1 MEIKKIGENMNNQ
14 ESNTIEIDVLSLLK
28 TIWRKKFF
36 ILVTAVLGAGLAF
49 VYSSFLVTPQY
60 DSTTRIY
67 VVSQNVEAGAGLTNQ
82 DLQAGSYLV
91 KDYKEIIL
99 SQDVLTQVATE
110 LNLNENLKEKV
121 SVSIP
126 VDTRIVS
133 ISVRDADPNEAARIA
148 NSLRTF
154 AAQKIVE
161 VTKVSDVTTLEE
173 AVPAE
178 EPTTPNTKR
187 NIILGLLAGGILA
200 TGLVLVMEVLDDR
213 VKRPQDIEEVMGLTL
228 LGVVPDSKK
237 LK

>member
-1 MEIKKIGENMNNQ
+1 MNNQ
-14 ESNTIEIDVLSLLK
+14 EMNTIEIDILLLLK
-28 TIWRKKFF
+28 TIWRKKFLI
-36 ILVTAVLGAGLAF
+36 ILTALFGAGIAF
-49 VYSSFLVTPQY
+49 VYSSFLVTPQF

-67 VVSQNVEAGAGLTNQ
+67 VVSQNVEAGAGLTSQ
-82 DLQAGSYLV
+82 ELQAGTYLV

-110 LNLNENLKEKV
+110 LNLKESLKEKI

-178 EPTTPNTKR
+178 EPTTPNIKR
-187 NIILGLLAGGILA
+187 NILLGLLAGGILA
-200 TGLVLVMEVLDDR
+200 TGIILAMEVLDDR

>member
-1 MEIKKIGENMNNQ
+1 MNNQ

-36 ILVTAVLGAGLAF
+36 ILVTAALGAGLAF

-82 DLQAGSYLV
+82 ELQAGTYLV

-99 SQDVLTQVATE
+99 SQDVLMQVATE

-200 TGLVLVMEVLDDR
+200 TALVLVMEVLDDR

>member
-1 MEIKKIGENMNNQ
+1 MNNQ
-14 ESNTIEIDVLSLLK
+14 EMNTIEIDILLLLK
-28 TIWRKKFF
+28 TIWRKKFL
-36 ILVTAVLGAGLAF
+36 IIITALFGAGIAF
-49 VYSSFLVTPQY
+49 VYSSFLVTPQF

-67 VVSQNVEAGAGLTNQ
+67 VVSQNVEAGAGLTSQ
-82 DLQAGSYLV
+82 ELQAGTYLV

-173 AVPAE
+173 AVPANK
-178 EPTTPNTKR
+178 PTTPNIKR
-187 NIILGLLAGGILA
+187 NILLGLLAGGILA
-200 TGLVLVMEVLDDR
+200 TGIILAMEVLDDR

>member
-1 MEIKKIGENMNNQ
+1 MNNQ
-14 ESNTIEIDVLSLLK
+14 EVNAMDIDVLFLLR
-28 TIWRKKFF
+28 TIWRKKFLI
-36 ILVTAVLGAGLAF
+36 ILTAFLGALVAF
-49 VYSSFLVTPQY
+49 AYSSFLVTPQY

-82 DLQAGSYLV
+82 ELQAGSYLV

-99 SQDVLTQVATE
+99 SQDVLKKVQTE
-110 LNLNENLKEKV
+110 LGLTQSIKEKIA
-121 SVSIP
+121 VSIP

-148 NSLRTF
+148 NGLRVV
-154 AAQKIVE
+154 AAQKIIE

-178 EPTTPNTKR
+178 EPSTPRTKR
-187 NIILGLLAGGILA
+187 NIALGLLAGGFLA
-200 TGLVLVMEVLDDR
+200 VALVLVVEVLDDR
-213 VKRPQDIEEVMGLTL
+213 VKRPQDIEEVLGMPL

>member
-1 MEIKKIGENMNNQ
+1 MNNQ

-187 NIILGLLAGGILA
+187 NIILGLIAGGALA
-200 TGLVLVMEVLDDR
+200 TGLVLVMEILDDR

>member
-1 MEIKKIGENMNNQ
+1 MNNQ

-36 ILVTAVLGAGLAF
+36 ILVIAVLGAGLAF

-200 TGLVLVMEVLDDR
+200 TALVLVMEVLDDR

>member
-14 ESNTIEIDVLSLLK
+14 EMNTIEIDILLLLK
-28 TIWRKKFF
+28 TIWRKKFL
-36 ILVTAVLGAGLAF
+36 IIITALFGAGIAF
-49 VYSSFLVTPQY
+49 VYSSFLVTPQF

-67 VVSQNVEAGAGLTNQ
+67 VVSQNVEAGAGLTSQ
-82 DLQAGSYLV
+82 ELQAGTYLV

-110 LNLNENLKEKV
+110 LNLKESLKEKI

-178 EPTTPNTKR
+178 EPTTPNIKR
-187 NIILGLLAGGILA
+187 NILLGLLAGGILA
-200 TGLVLVMEVLDDR
+200 TGIILAMEVLDDR

-228 LGVVPDSKK
+228 LGVVPDLKK

>member
-1 MEIKKIGENMNNQ
+1 MNNQ

-82 DLQAGSYLV
+82 ELQAGTYLV

-121 SVSIP
+121 SISIP
-126 VDTRIVS
+126 VDTRILS

-187 NIILGLLAGGILA
+187 NTILGLLAGGALA
-200 TGLVLVMEVLDDR
+200 TALVLVMEVLDDR
-213 VKRPQDIEEVMGLTL
+213 VKRTQDIEEVMGLTL

>member
-1 MEIKKIGENMNNQ
+1 MNNQ
-14 ESNTIEIDVLSLLK
+14 EMNTIEIDILLLLK
-28 TIWRKKFF
+28 TIWRKKII
-36 ILVTAVLGAGLAF
+36 ILLLGLLGAGLAF
-49 VYSSFLVTPQY
+49 AYSSFLVTPQY

-67 VVSQNVEAGAGLTNQ
+67 VVGQHAEAGVGVTNQ
-82 DLQAGSYLV
+82 DLQAGTYLV

-110 LNLNENLKEKV
+110 LNLNGNLKEKV

-133 ISVRDADPNEAARIA
+133 ISVRDSNPNEAARIA
-148 NSLRTF
+148 NSLRAF
-154 AAQKIVE
+154 ASQKIIE

-178 EPTTPNTKR
+178 EPSTPNTKR
-187 NIILGLLAGGILA
+187 NILLGLLAGSILV
-200 TGLVLVMEVLDDR
+200 TGLVLVMEILDDR